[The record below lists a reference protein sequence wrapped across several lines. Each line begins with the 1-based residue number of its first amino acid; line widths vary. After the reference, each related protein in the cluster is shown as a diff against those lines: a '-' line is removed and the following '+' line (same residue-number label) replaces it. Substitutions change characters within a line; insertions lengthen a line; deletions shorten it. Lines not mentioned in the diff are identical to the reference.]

1 MLGGSAF
8 GAVRRVALDGPGRRW
23 ALVRELCGLDEESV
37 GGRSTLD
44 AVRLLDRLLVDEPGA
59 CVAPGGASALTL
71 PERDLLLAAV
81 WQMAWSPRM
90 AGTLT
95 CSSCE
100 QPFDYDFDLDD
111 LADRVRLATAELP
124 SEDGVYTLSAGVR
137 FRLPTGDDERALI
150 GLPDDEAEGT
160 LLVRC
165 LVDGDPDAD
174 GPTVEK
180 AMDQVGSGLDID
192 FDAMCAECGAVLAMR
207 FQIQDYLLG
216 AIMSDWR
223 GLVNDVH
230 RLGLAYGWGLGEIM
244 ALPRCRRRAFITIL
258 DDGAAL

>member
-1 MLGGSAF
+1 MLGGTF
-8 GAVRRVALDGPGRRW
+8 GAARRVALDSPGRRW
-23 ALVRELCGLDEESV
+23 ALVRELCGLDEASV

-59 CVAPGGASALTL
+59 CVGPGGASALTL

-81 WQMAWSPRM
+81 WRMTWSPRM

-100 QPFDYDFDLDD
+100 QPFDYNFDLDE
-111 LADRVRLATAELP
+111 LADRVRLAMAELP
-124 SEDGVYTLSAGVR
+124 SEDGVYTLSTGVR

-150 GLPDDEAEGT
+150 GLPDDEAEWT
-160 LLVRC
+160 LLMRC
-165 LVDGDPDAD
+165 LVDGDPEID
-174 GPTVEK
+174 GSTVEK

-192 FDAMCAECGAVLAMR
+192 FDAACTECGAVLPMR

-216 AIMSDWR
+216 AIVSDWR

-230 RLGLAYGWGLGEIM
+230 RVGLAYGWGLGEVM
-244 ALPRCRRRAFITIL
+244 ALPRCRRRSFIAIL